1 MYSLVKSSIRSLFQ
15 GEDLHGSFL
24 FTSQYHIPT
33 QEDNSMLAI
42 FIEGKS
48 EPIYA
53 KRLSIDKKGAVHI
66 EEENGKTQK
75 LAPQTIKNVVSVHV
89 PMSA

>member
-1 MYSLVKSSIRSLFQ
+1 
-15 GEDLHGSFL
+15 
-24 FTSQYHIPT
+24 
-33 QEDNSMLAI
+33 MLAI

-75 LAPQTIKNVVSVHV
+75 LASQTIKNVVSVYTPV
-89 PMSA
+89 AA